1 MTLQF
6 IYVLGQ
12 EPEEAPNIFN
22 EENSQ
27 KADVLRRDSTS
38 SSSSSSSSGSSGPS
52 YFEGILVSI
61 ILLY

>member
-38 SSSSSSSSGSSGPS
+38 SSSSGSSGPS